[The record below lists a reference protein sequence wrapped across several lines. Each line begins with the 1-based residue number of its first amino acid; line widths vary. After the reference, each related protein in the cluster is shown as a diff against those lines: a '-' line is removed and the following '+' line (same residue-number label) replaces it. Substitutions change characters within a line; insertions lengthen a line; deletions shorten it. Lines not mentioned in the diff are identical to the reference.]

1 MAAKQKT
8 VAARVAEF
16 LSRNID
22 PPRTVQNPET
32 GEVFIDP
39 AKYSFSGPHAAEFE
53 RIAAGA
59 SGASGIV
66 PAPEELTAELMA
78 KVQAAQ
84 QQAPT

>member
-1 MAAKQKT
+1 MVAKQKT
-8 VAARVAEF
+8 VASRVAEF

-22 PPRTVQNPET
+22 PPRMVRNPET

-66 PAPEELTAELMA
+66 PVPEDLTAELMA
-78 KVQAAQ
+78 QVQAAQ
-84 QQAPT
+84 TQAPA